1 MDLPLYKELTTEQRK
16 QFGPV
21 QSAEEFSIRRRV
33 YEAPFVYENVVIGN
47 FYEIKPDKGI
57 EFKADDGFITI
68 TEDRPIVAVTV
79 VGSGCTRNGYNIV
92 EWWDE
97 GETID
102 NMKNHLL
109 KRQRTDGL
117 NGIHPNIWTELFRR
131 VPWVDVTYADAAEGE
146 IKDAVDMFRRLTRG
160 WYDNLETSFY
170 ENTVYFRVGSKFH
183 HPTKVTVRC
192 GCKGTEDLG
201 TSLERYPADY
211 AIRLV
216 ETQVMA

>member
-1 MDLPLYKELTTEQRK
+1 MDLPLYKTFTEEQCK
-16 QFGPV
+16 KFGPV
-21 QSAEEFSIRRRV
+21 RTAEEFGVRRRV
-33 YEAPFVYENVVIGN
+33 YETPFLYANVAAGD
-47 FYEIKPDKGI
+47 FYEIDPDKGI
-57 EFKADDGFITI
+57 EFKADDGFLTI
-68 TEDRPIVAVTV
+68 TEDRPIVGVTV
-79 VGSGCTRNGYNIV
+79 VGSGCTRGGYNIV